1 MIQTVLY
8 LHGFLSGPGS
18 KKACVLRALC
28 EEKGVRYIAPD
39 LNMVPD
45 AAAELIDSEYKQAAE
60 LGEVSVAGASLGGF
74 YAAWLASRTGI
85 RAALLNPAVEPW
97 EIVKLYNGEYKSFT
111 GDKTVKV
118 TPEYADQLRA
128 LVARPLA
135 DPSRVLMLLCTGDEV
150 LDWQR
155 AARRFPD
162 VQSIVIE
169 GSDHRISCFE
179 DYAVCVRDFLLGG
192 AKRQD

>member
-18 KKACVLRALC
+18 KKACVLRELC
-28 EEKGVRYIAPD
+28 EAKGARYVAPD
-39 LNMVPD
+39 LNMSPND
-45 AAAELIDSEYKQAAE
+45 AAELIASEYEAAE
-60 LGEVSVAGASLGGF
+60 ALGEVAVAGASLGGF
-74 YAAWLASRTGI
+74 YAAWLASRANI

-97 EIVKLYNGEYKSFT
+97 EIVKFYNGEYKSFT
-111 GDKTVKV
+111 GDRTVRV
-118 TPEYADQLRA
+118 TPDYAEQLRA
-128 LVARPLA
+128 LDAQPFA
-135 DPSRVLMLLCTGDEV
+135 DPSKVLMMLCTGDEV

-155 AARRFPD
+155 AARRFPN

-179 DYAVCVRDFLLGG
+179 DYAESVCNFLLDV
-192 AKRQD
+192 AVRQD